1 MKPLGFRRPWAALAL
16 LALAACEGGATGPAA
31 PAAMV
36 AMRAATQEAVVGMP
50 VPVPPAVHVSDARG
64 RGVAGVA
71 VTFTVTAGDGT
82 ATASVR
88 TDVGGVA
95 VAADWVMGVVAQEN
109 AITATVAGLPP
120 VVFRASA
127 APAAPVAL
135 EKAGGDAQ
143 SGTVATALPDS
154 ISVRVVDRYGNGI
167 PGIVIN
173 FGTAQGTLS
182 AAEVVTRAQG
192 LARVALVLP
201 TYAGLVQVH
210 GYAAALEQRQIFQ
223 ITARAAAAA
232 TIIRLAGDGQSA
244 ETGSPVAVAPTVRVR
259 DRFGNSVPGHP
270 VVFTPAPGSGTVTGG
285 AAVTDESGVARVGGW
300 VLGEPGSNRLLVSA
314 AGLDTLKFN
323 AISREPCRSRPYTLF
338 TTMTDVLLSVPP
350 CNVGG
355 RAAQLYSFVVPSQQC
370 VDLFMSSSAFDTYL
384 YLLDAAGNL
393 LASDDDSGVGL
404 NSWIRITLPAGSY
417 LLGAAPYST
426 GSSGPFSLSSGPC
439 SSVTAP
445 QHATSKQTP

>member
-1 MKPLGFRRPWAALAL
+1 MKPLAFRRPWVALAL
-16 LALAACEGGATGPAA
+16 LALAACERGATGPAA

-36 AMRAATQEAVVGMP
+36 AMRAVTQEAVVGLP
-50 VPVPPAVHVSDARG
+50 VPVPPAVHVSDGRG

-82 ATASVR
+82 VTASVP

-120 VVFRASA
+120 VLFRANA
-127 APAAPVAL
+127 APAAPIAL

-167 PGIVIN
+167 PGVPVT
-173 FGTAQGTLS
+173 FGAAGGTLS
-182 AAEVVTRAQG
+182 AAEVVTGAQG

-201 TYAGLVQVH
+201 TQAGPLQVH
-210 GYAAALEQRQIFQ
+210 GYAASLEQRQIFQ
-223 ITARAAAAA
+223 VTARAAAAA
-232 TIIRLAGDGQSA
+232 AVIRVAGDGQSA
-244 ETGSPVAVAPTVRVR
+244 ETGSPVAVAPTVRVL
-259 DRFGNSVPGHP
+259 DAFGNSVPGHP

-285 AAVTDESGVARVGGW
+285 AAVTDGNGAARVGSW
-300 VLGEPGSNRLLVSA
+300 VLGEPGSNRLLVTA

-338 TTMTDVLLSVPP
+338 TTMSDVLIQFPS
-350 CNVGG
+350 CTAGG
-355 RAAQLYSFVVPSQQC
+355 RPAQLYSFVVPAQQC

-393 LASDDDSGVGL
+393 LALDDDSGDGL
-404 NSWIRITLPAGSY
+404 NSWIRRILPAGSY

-426 GSSGPFSLSSGPC
+426 GSSGPFSLRSSPC
-439 SSVTAP
+439 SSVMAP